1 MVTPNLILTPWQ
13 EELVRKSGG
22 LISRAQA
29 ARTPDPTG
37 VSATNLQY
45 NPSLG
50 TDISGMSG
58 ADMLGQFGFGGQ
70 AAGVA
75 ANKENL
81 RRSNLS
87 EVDRLTEDIQADMA
101 KNPDKYKAMPDSE
114 AREQPQR
121 QSIESL
127 QAQIAANVA
136 EQQRQAAQQQ
146 KAAFAQIQADLAA
159 RREQVGDPTVVSS
172 DPMTYQ
178 DEYAAARQ
186 PLPEGTGWWDETAA
200 KVTQREAREINTTYG
215 PLLKQLGLGPITDL
229 TQFLELVRSERDDL
243 GPGSMGTLGM
253 IYTDYFDGR
262 DQWGIFGEP
271 QILDPNFN
279 PSPITDPTTLGG
291 IYTSPD
297 DPYGGAPFV
306 RDIFGYGD
314 PYAGMQLAPGQG
326 QVQQAGLLLP
336 LVMAGLAGFA
346 AGNTPFGGSLFGREP
361 SGEPNRDWRDTTT
374 IHPPTPGDTML
385 PSGTQP
391 ISDNG
396 SNIEFVD
403 TPEARD
409 KYLEIANQL
418 WNQGTIPQDAITE
431 LQNISFQTSAA
442 QTGVAQTVT
451 FTVQDQIESLQKLL
465 QTFNANRAE
474 IQQGQLR
481 AETLASTQLA
491 QDLESK
497 RYWQDKRNAD
507 RDFELIKRRL
517 EFDIVNAQETGRQVD
532 QRLLF
537 DYRQAAQNANQANRS
552 LELQRY
558 QTDVTNP
565 FNVAAMNLLSGPP
578 QMRVATSAQQSG
590 VTQSAL
596 NSALQAAQ
604 HHAGRQGIGIDD
616 PQIQQMARQ
625 LVNQIDDPVQKAAMN
640 AIAQGVSNLSVTP
653 TTQPTTGP
661 SQNIFMD
668 ALQQRQGQAQTVP
681 FLPSVPAMPGQMS
694 GTQTFVPQGL
704 RDIGFQVPSDVQAG
718 QASPF
723 SRFFPGGMP
732 TLGDLS
738 DLSTIERKTAE
749 AVGATTGTTPEDI
762 IQQSSAITP
771 RSISAGTQPVTQT
784 QRLRQPYDQR
794 SGFYS
799 SGGRR

>member
-1 MVTPNLILTPWQ
+1 MVSKKEREALEALADLDPEMVAMLSVQNRIANDPTRIPGIHQGQVLQGIQDYTGRQSQAGIISDARNMTP
-13 EELVRKSGG
+13 EEFQRQFG
-22 LISRAQA
+22 ISTVYTRALADAQDA
-29 ARTPDPTG
+29 ARRGD
-37 VSATNLQY
+37 A
-45 NPSLG
+45 
-50 TDISGMSG
+50 
-58 ADMLGQFGFGGQ
+58 
-70 AAGVA
+70 
-75 ANKENL
+75 
-81 RRSNLS
+81 R
-87 EVDRLTEDIQADMA
+87 
-101 KNPDKYKAMPDSE
+101 AMPDSE
-114 AREQPQR
+114 ARAERER

-127 QAQIAANVA
+127 QSQVAANVA
-136 EQQRQAAQQQ
+136 NQRRIREAEE
-146 KAAFAQIQADLAA
+146 A
-159 RREQVGDPTVVSS
+159 RQSAEFERLKNLISPGPGAGR
-172 DPMTYQ
+172 
-178 DEYAAARQ
+178 AAAGTADYTE

-279 PSPITDPTTLGG
+279 PSPITDPTTLRG

-306 RDIFGYGD
+306 RDIFGYND

-326 QVQQAGLLLP
+326 QVQQAGFPLLLP
-336 LVMAGLAGFA
+336 LALAA
-346 AGNTPFGGSLFGREP
+346 LGGYSAWGPGGVFNQPE
-361 SGEPNRDWRDTTT
+361 DTTPAGPAT
-374 IHPPTPGDTML
+374 RVSAESETTAGPAVPVST
-385 PSGTQP
+385 
-391 ISDNG
+391 
-396 SNIEFVD
+396 EFVD

-409 KYLEIANQL
+409 KYLEIADQL
-418 WNQGTIPQDAITE
+418 WNQGTIPPDAITK
-431 LQNISFQTSAA
+431 LQNISFQTSSP

-491 QDLESK
+491 QDLERWK
-497 RYWQDKRNAD
+497 YWQDKRNAD
-507 RDFELIKRRL
+507 SDFELTKRRL

-590 VTQSAL
+590 VTQAAL
-596 NSALQAAQ
+596 NSALQTAQ
-604 HHAGRQGIGIDD
+604 YHAGRQGIGIDD

-625 LVNQIDDPVQKAAMN
+625 LVNQMDDPIQKAAMN

-653 TTQPTTGP
+653 ATQPTTGP

-681 FLPSVPAMPGQMS
+681 SLPSMPAMPGQMS

-718 QASPF
+718 QATPF